1 MLEGQ
6 GEAVRFYFLE
16 MNTRLQIEHA
26 ITEACTGVDLV
37 RGQLEVAAGQPLPWS
52 QSALTSRGHAIECRL
67 YAENPRQ
74 DFLPQ
79 AGSVELYREPAGPGL
94 RIDSGVRE
102 GSAVPVHYDPLL
114 AKVIASGETR
124 DLALRR
130 AADALRRYVV
140 LGVTTNLRLLQ
151 RILDHPQFREG
162 RVDTGLL
169 DQDIDLMLGPVTGA
183 PAVAAAAAA
192 GLVTPPTRASQLH
205 RPRSDDVSN
214 PWTTLTGWRL
224 ATHGDQAGDE

>member
-1 MLEGQ
+1 
-6 GEAVRFYFLE
+6 
-16 MNTRLQIEHA
+16 MNTRLQVEHA
-26 ITEACTGVDLV
+26 ITEVCTGVDLV

-52 QSALTSRGHAIECRL
+52 QDGLASRGHAIECRL
-67 YAENPRQ
+67 YAEDPRQ

-79 AGSVELYREPAGPGL
+79 AGSIALYREPAGPGL

-124 DLALRR
+124 DFAVRR

-140 LGVTTNLRLLQ
+140 LGVTTNLLLLR
-151 RILDHPQFREG
+151 RILDHPRFRQG

-169 DQDIDLMLGPVTGA
+169 DQEIDTMLGPDHRVHLWSPPRPPPRPASTAHLRA
-183 PAVAAAAAA
+183 PNSGRRAAI
-192 GLVTPPTRASQLH
+192 GRCLL
-205 RPRSDDVSN
+205 D
-214 PWTTLTGWRL
+214 PWTTLTDWRL
-224 ATHGDQAGDE
+224 ATQSHRAGDE